1 MEFDSAPESSA
12 PAARLGAFASH
23 LCDSGW
29 EVDRFRPPDLP
40 RYSGPEGGLRWR
52 GVARRVASAIRAE
65 GDVRPAALVR
75 VPGLARE
82 IDADVVL
89 ISVPP
94 FSGLL
99 FPAFVSDDVSVI
111 VDFRDAWLHNLR
123 LPAAAAVGRRLE
135 AAALRRADAIVHAGT
150 DLLGARLAA
159 ISGLP
164 QCRVVAVPN
173 GVSPEDLPWA
183 PDPSGRR
190 RGRPLDLVFAGSVYG
205 AHQLRFVAPAVER
218 VGPGVARLEI
228 IGPSSESQVNRAIGG
243 ARRGVTVSARLSR
256 PRLYE
261 RLLAADLQVLALPD
275 TFPHR
280 LSYPVKAY
288 EYFAVGVP
296 VLAVAPA
303 DSCLLSLSG
312 DSRVHRVDPGDRAG
326 LESTIRHLAA
336 NRALLT
342 ARPVRSDGLSRAD
355 GVRRLG
361 RLLEAVGPPAAPS

>member
-1 MEFDSAPESSA
+1 MELGSAPESSA
-12 PAARLGAFASH
+12 PAARLGAFARH

-29 EVDRFRPPDLP
+29 EVDRVRPTHVPG
-40 RYSGPEGGLRWR
+40 YSGPEGGLRWR
-52 GVARRVASAIRAE
+52 SVARRLASAIRAE

-75 VPGLARE
+75 VPGLARDIE
-82 IDADVVL
+82 ADVVL

-99 FPAFVSDDVSVI
+99 LPAFVSDDVSVI

-123 LPAAAAVGRRLE
+123 LPGAAAVGCRLE
-135 AAALRRADAIVHAGT
+135 AAALRRADAIIHAGT

-164 QCRVVAVPN
+164 PCRVVAVPN
-173 GVSPEDLPWA
+173 GVSPEDLPCA
-183 PDPSGRR
+183 AEHLGNGRE
-190 RGRPLDLVFAGSVYG
+190 GPLDLVFAGSVYG

-243 ARRGVTVSARLSR
+243 ARRGVTVSAALSR
-256 PRLYE
+256 PQLYE
-261 RLLAADLQVLALPD
+261 RLLAADLQVLAMPD

-280 LSYPVKAY
+280 MSYPVKAY
-288 EYFAVGVP
+288 EYFAIGVP

-312 DSRVHRVDPGDRAG
+312 NSRVDRVDPGDRDG
-326 LESTIRHLAA
+326 LESTIRRLAA
-336 NRALLT
+336 NRPLLT
-342 ARPVRSDGLSRAD
+342 ARPVRSDGLSRAH
-355 GVRRLG
+355 GARRLG
-361 RLLEAVGPPAAPS
+361 RLLEAVVLPAAPS